1 MTPLDSSE
9 LQLQI
14 QHRLIN
20 ELAASEKRY
29 RELVER
35 LREVIFEC
43 DGAGNLIF
51 LNQAWPEI
59 LGYSI
64 KDSLG
69 RSLAEFICK
78 EDREAAVA
86 PIISGNACP
95 ARDARELRFCHQN
108 GDVVWLE
115 LSLRGVD
122 NGRIVGSLYN
132 INDRK
137 RAGEELQ
144 RAHDQLEV
152 RIEERTTA
160 LRETNRRLQQEIA
173 EREQAQAAL
182 LQAKEAAEAA
192 TRAKSEFLAKMSH
205 ELRTPMNAIIG
216 FTRLVM
222 RRCKDILP
230 STQYENLGKIL
241 VSAERLLALI
251 NDILDLAKVEAGR
264 IEMLPVRFELEPLIS
279 ECLQTIEPMLK
290 GERVQLLKDVD
301 TDLPRLTTDKDRLRQ
316 ILTNLL
322 SNAVK
327 FTENG
332 SVKVTA
338 KRHGS
343 EITIAIADT
352 GIGVPAQALERIFE
366 EFHQVDS
373 SATRQHGGT
382 GLGLA
387 ISRHF
392 ARLLGG
398 DITVQSALGVGSI
411 FTVTLPLGLGVGTQL
426 GSSHADPHSD
436 ESRAAEAAPHQKIIL
451 VIDDDA
457 NVVYLLR
464 ENLAEAGYRVIGA
477 ANADEGRQKA
487 RAFKPFAI
495 TLDILMPQQDGWQM
509 LHELKTDASTRDIPI
524 IVLSVVDNKELAY
537 RLGAFECLLKPID
550 RDRMLATLSRIA
562 AAMPGQSHEKNPDR
576 GGCRI

>member
-14 QHRLIN
+14 HHRLID
-20 ELAASEKRY
+20 ELAASERRY
-29 RELVER
+29 RELVEH
-35 LREVIFEC
+35 LREAIFEC
-43 DGAGNLIF
+43 DSSGSLIF
-51 LNQAWPEI
+51 VNQAWVEI
-59 LGYSI
+59 VGHPI
-64 KDSLG
+64 VDSLG
-69 RSLAEFICK
+69 HSIAEFIYE
-78 EDREAAVA
+78 EDREADITS
-86 PIISGNACP
+86 IIDGGKHS
-95 ARDARELRFCHQN
+95 AREPKELRFCHHN
-108 GDVVWLE
+108 GDLVWLE
-115 LSLRGVD
+115 LSVRTID

-144 RAHDQLEV
+144 QAHDQLEV
-152 RIEERTTA
+152 RVEERTAA
-160 LRETNRRLQQEIA
+160 LRKTNQRLQQEIA
-173 EREQAQAAL
+173 EREQAEVAL

-230 STQYENLGKIL
+230 ATQYENLGKIL
-241 VSAERLLALI
+241 ISAERLLALI

-264 IEMLPVRFELEPLIS
+264 VEIRPAAFALEPVVL
-279 ECLQTIEPMLK
+279 ECLHTIEPMLR
-290 GERVQLLKDVD
+290 GEKVQLLKELSP
-301 TDLPRLTTDKDRLRQ
+301 DLPIITTGKDQLHQ

-338 KRHGS
+338 KRRGADII
-343 EITIAIADT
+343 ITVADS
-352 GIGVPAQALERIFE
+352 GIGIPAQALERIFE
-366 EFHQVDS
+366 EFHQVDGG
-373 SATRQHGGT
+373 ATRQYGGT

-398 DITVQSALGVGSI
+398 DITVQSAPGVGSI
-411 FTVTLPLGLGVGTQL
+411 FTVTMPISYGAGQL
-426 GSSHADPHSD
+426 RSPHKEPPSEDNAAAGSAAD
-436 ESRAAEAAPHQKIIL
+436 QKIVL
-451 VIDDDA
+451 VIDDDP
-457 NVVYLLR
+457 NVIYLLR

-477 ANADEGRQKA
+477 ASADEGRQKA
-487 RAFKPFAI
+487 REFRPFAI

-509 LHELKTDASTRDIPI
+509 LHELKTDANVGDIPI

-537 RLGAFECLLKPID
+537 RLGAFDCLVKPVD
-550 RDRMLATLSRIA
+550 RDRMLATLSRI
-562 AAMPGQSHEKNPDR
+562 R
-576 GGCRI
+576 GRNAGAE